1 MGRKTRY
8 AELET
13 RTARDRLKA
22 GKAVHW
28 RAIDTG
34 KLSLGYRRRR
44 KALPGQWLRRDYVGT
59 DARGVGHYQQFVI
72 GVADDFEDADGDRI
86 LTFGQAQDRCRE
98 KTRPAGP
105 LTVRQAMADYVA
117 FLKSRDKDTST
128 AEGRI
133 SAFVLPTLG
142 ERLVDELTAQEIR
155 DWHKGI
161 ADSAPLIR
169 SKKGQPH
176 QLKKVDL
183 NDPEV
188 QRRRKSS
195 ANRILTILKAGL
207 NHAFDEERV
216 TSNEA
221 WGRRLKPFEGVDGV
235 RTRYL
240 SLDEAKR
247 LVNACE
253 PDFRLLVRAALETG
267 ARYAELTRLI
277 VSDFNPDSST
287 IYVRRAKS
295 KKTRDI
301 ILSEDGATFFREVTL
316 GKNGNELIFKNE
328 SRVKRSIANGD
339 KRDPGD
345 WRASEQNRPMQ
356 EALERAKIEPAISF
370 HGLRHSWASHAV
382 MNGVP
387 LIVVAKNL
395 GHRDTLMV
403 ERHYGHLAPS
413 HVVDAIRAGAPR
425 YGFDEKPTNVRKLR
439 VK

>member
-1 MGRKTRY
+1 M
-8 AELET
+8 
-13 RTARDRLKA
+13 ARQVRHSALTTKAARERLGTGPK
-22 GKAVHW
+22 VHW
-28 RAIDTG
+28 RDLVPG
-34 KLSLGYRRRR
+34 KIALGYRRR
-44 KALPGQWLRRDYVGT
+44 KPGPGEWLKRSYLGKNE
-59 DARGVGHYQQFVI
+59 RGGGRYKQEVI
-72 GVADDFEDADGDRI
+72 GLADDFAEANDVNLFDYA
-86 LTFGQAQDRCRE
+86 QAQARALGE
-98 KTRPAGP
+98 KKITGP
-105 LTVRQAMADYVA
+105 LTVRAAMADYVA

-216 TSNEA
+216 ASNEA

-253 PDFRLLVRAALETG
+253 PSFRLLVRAALETG

-287 IYVRRAKS
+287 IYIRRAKS
-295 KKTRDI
+295 KRTRDV
-301 ILSEDGATFFREVTL
+301 ILSQDGAMFFREITL
-316 GKNGNELIFKNE
+316 GRNGNELIFKNE
-328 SRVKRSIANGD
+328 SRVKRSIASGV
-339 KRDPGD
+339 KSDPGD
-345 WRASEQNRPMQ
+345 WRPSEQNRPMQ

-370 HGLRHSWASHAV
+370 HGLRHSWASHSV